1 MSQAFLVQHQYL
13 TSQMCFWMNGQK
25 YKNTLKTCGAI
36 LNPKDKEWDV
46 TQVHMRVKADIVYVD
61 TMYLQGE
68 CKLNGAQSRVCIA
81 LSNCCCVSRRSTSG
95 VDPSVTSMS
104 D

>member
-1 MSQAFLVQHQYL
+1 
-13 TSQMCFWMNGQK
+13 MCFWMNGQK

-61 TMYLQGE
+61 TM
-68 CKLNGAQSRVCIA
+68 CICRE
-81 LSNCCCVSRRSTSG
+81 SVS
-95 VDPSVTSMS
+95 
-104 D
+104 